1 MEEVGNM
8 ALTDQ
13 VTAIKA
19 ILANVPLPTL
29 IDAIYL
35 TRTQGGAVVNSS
47 GTITIGGTG
56 LTNDDYFK
64 LGEALGIVW

>member
-1 MEEVGNM
+1 M

-13 VTAIKA
+13 VTQIKA
-19 ILANVPLPTL
+19 VLANIPLPAL
-29 IDAIYL
+29 IDALYL
-35 TRTQGGAVVNSS
+35 NRVPGGAVVNSG